1 MNDMTL
7 NHIVDLSR
15 ADLSRQW
22 HHELESYARVQAIKN
37 AVDKQGIRGLWDSTR
52 DEISRNVEAVL
63 DVPLLDVL
71 RGGWAKARMLA
82 RYRDRETYPPDTT
95 YIAPLTE
102 HTIRSRHRPHLEIR
116 INQQPAGRI
125 DFDLLL
131 EMVIK
136 GLRLHIRDARI
147 RKIDTGEFRAKA
159 KLSCEGFPL
168 AQREW
173 RKFALPGSID
183 LGEGVEI

>member
-1 MNDMTL
+1 MKDMTL
-7 NHIVDLSR
+7 NDIVDLRR

-22 HHELESYARVQAIKN
+22 HSELESYARVQAIKN

-63 DVPLLDVL
+63 DVSLLDVL
-71 RGGWAKARMLA
+71 RGGWNKARMLA
-82 RYRDRETYPPDTT
+82 RYRDREKYPPDTT

-125 DFDLLL
+125 DFEFLL

-136 GLRLHIRDARI
+136 GLRLHIRDGRI
-147 RKIDTGEFRAKA
+147 RKIDTGECRARAK
-159 KLSCEGFPL
+159 LNCEGFPL
-168 AQREW
+168 VQQEW
-173 RKFALPGSID
+173 KRLEIPGSID